1 MQLRITPSCL
11 TVHDLTTVYDYA
23 WHQGVSVESCNF
35 LDNPKFFRISV
46 LPKKQR
52 DQACEN
58 LRRWIQTHPAGLGDQ
73 IINTRDPNLSQAQ
86 IAQDAQSYLNY
97 LESAA
102 DESHR
107 LPDLVAFIKTLE
119 SSRGNCI
126 LTYLPQYEDL
136 FRSAGY

>member
-73 IINTRDPNLSQAQ
+73 IINTRDPNLSQQQ

-107 LPDLVAFIKTLE
+107 LPDLVAFIKQLE
-119 SSRGNCI
+119 SSRGNCV
-126 LTYLPQYEDL
+126 LNYLPQYEDL